1 MKYLLV
7 QWVIVMKNKLFF
19 LSKMSLEKKIKT
31 KWFLIA
37 NLIFAVLIV
46 GLINIDSVI
55 KVFGGDFNETQEIL
69 VIDEMNTF
77 DELKTSYLMY
87 QKYVSDYDDV
97 TFIKYDKSY
106 DEGEKE
112 VKDNDK
118 VLLVIT
124 SDDENYLKAKII
136 SNQSLSKITSTLLS
150 SALTSV
156 KSEALLKEYN
166 ISSEM
171 YQKINSGIDI
181 ENVVLDEENSEDNL
195 AVASVM
201 QILMLPIFML
211 IMFLVQMIGAEVNE
225 EKSTKSMEIII
236 SNVSPKIHFMSK
248 VISSNLFVIIQGLL
262 LIVYVV
268 IGVVLRYILC
278 GGSLMGEFD
287 SEITDV
293 VSSLSLAGVTN
304 TLSYM
309 IPIILIMMLLTFV
322 AYSLLAGVLAS
333 MTTNLE
339 DFQQLQTPIVIV
351 SLAGYYLSMMAS
363 FFKGS
368 LFVRIMSYIPF
379 VSVMLTPTLYVMGEI
394 TLYDLIGSIVLLIGT
409 IYLLIKY
416 GLRIYKVGILN
427 YSQSGLWKKMF
438 KAMKEKPVE

>member
-1 MKYLLV
+1 
-7 QWVIVMKNKLFF
+7 MKNKLIF

-37 NLIFAVLIV
+37 NLIFAILIV

-55 KVFGGDFNETQEIL
+55 KVFGGDFDETQEIL

-97 TFIKYDKSY
+97 TFTKYDKGY

-124 SDDENYLKAKII
+124 SDDENYLKAKIV
-136 SNQSLSKITSTLLS
+136 SNESLSKITSTLLS

-166 ISSEM
+166 ISNEM

-351 SLAGYYLSMMAS
+351 SLAGYYLSMMAG

>member
-1 MKYLLV
+1 
-7 QWVIVMKNKLFF
+7 MKNKLFF

-97 TFIKYDKSY
+97 TFTKYDKSY

>member
-1 MKYLLV
+1 
-7 QWVIVMKNKLFF
+7 MKNKLFF

-97 TFIKYDKSY
+97 TFTKYDKSY

-287 SEITDV
+287 SEITNV

-438 KAMKEKPVE
+438 KAMKEKQVE

>member
-1 MKYLLV
+1 
-7 QWVIVMKNKLFF
+7 MKNKLIF
-19 LSKMSLEKKIKT
+19 LSKMSLGKKIKT

-37 NLIFAVLIV
+37 NLIFAILIV

-55 KVFGGDFNETQEIL
+55 KVFGGDFDETQEIL

-97 TFIKYDKSY
+97 TFTKYDKSY

-124 SDDENYLKAKII
+124 SDDENYLKAKIV
-136 SNQSLSKITSTLLS
+136 SNESLSKITSTLLS

-156 KSEALLKEYN
+156 KSETLLKEYN

-287 SEITDV
+287 SEITNV

-351 SLAGYYLSMMAS
+351 SLAGYYLSMMAG

>member
-1 MKYLLV
+1 
-7 QWVIVMKNKLFF
+7 MKNKLFF

-97 TFIKYDKSY
+97 TFTKYDKSY

-268 IGVVLRYILC
+268 MGVVLRYILC

-394 TLYDLIGSIVLLIGT
+394 TLYDLIGSIVLLVGT

>member
-1 MKYLLV
+1 
-7 QWVIVMKNKLFF
+7 MKNKLIF

-37 NLIFAVLIV
+37 NLIFAILIV

-55 KVFGGDFNETQEIL
+55 KVFGGDFDETQEIL

-97 TFIKYDKSY
+97 TFTKYDKSY

>member
-1 MKYLLV
+1 
-7 QWVIVMKNKLFF
+7 MKNKLFF

-55 KVFGGDFNETQEIL
+55 KVFGGDFDETQEIL

-97 TFIKYDKSY
+97 TFTKYDKGY

-287 SEITDV
+287 SEITNV

>member
-1 MKYLLV
+1 
-7 QWVIVMKNKLFF
+7 MKNKLIF

-37 NLIFAVLIV
+37 NLIFAILIV

-55 KVFGGDFNETQEIL
+55 KVFGGDFDETQEIL

-97 TFIKYDKSY
+97 TFTKYDKGY

-124 SDDENYLKAKII
+124 SDDENYLKAKIV
-136 SNQSLSKITSTLLS
+136 SNESLSKITSTLLS

-166 ISSEM
+166 ISNEM
-171 YQKINSGIDI
+171 YQKINSGINI

-351 SLAGYYLSMMAS
+351 SLAGYYLSMMAG

>member
-1 MKYLLV
+1 
-7 QWVIVMKNKLFF
+7 MKNKLIF
-19 LSKMSLEKKIKT
+19 LSKMSLGKKIKT

-37 NLIFAVLIV
+37 NLIFAILIV

-55 KVFGGDFNETQEIL
+55 KVFGGDFDETQEIL

-97 TFIKYDKSY
+97 TFTKYDKSY

-124 SDDENYLKAKII
+124 ADDENYLKAKIV
-136 SNQSLSKITSTLLS
+136 SNESLSKITSTLLS

-287 SEITDV
+287 SEITNV

-351 SLAGYYLSMMAS
+351 SLAGYYLSMMAG